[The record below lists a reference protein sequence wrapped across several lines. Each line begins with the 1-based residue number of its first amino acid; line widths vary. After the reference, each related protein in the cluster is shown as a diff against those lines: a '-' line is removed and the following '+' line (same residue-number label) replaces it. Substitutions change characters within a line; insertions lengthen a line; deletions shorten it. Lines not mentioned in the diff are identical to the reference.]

1 MSHRREILK
10 HYIMALIA
18 DGYLQPTGGTT
29 ASVVQKLVAA
39 MKEDAGGALQEVAEW
54 IFQNASQHYTE
65 KVVKKVESFVGDIA
79 KRGFGAI
86 WKDIQ
91 ENYARGVDAESRKR

>member
-18 DGYLQPTGGTT
+18 EGYLEPAGGTT
-29 ASVVQKLVAA
+29 VSVMRKLAAA

-54 IFQNASQHYTE
+54 IFQNAAQHYTE
-65 KVVKKVESFVGDIA
+65 KLTKKVESFVGDIA

-86 WKDIQ
+86 WKDIRQ
-91 ENYARGVDAESRKR
+91 TYARGVDAERKR